1 MRIIFN
7 ARGLGL
13 FLNPRIQYA
22 YQNLANLHDIGIEIQ
37 ENKQVCILK

>member
-7 ARGLGL
+7 ARGLEL

-22 YQNLANLHDIGIEIQ
+22 YQNLTNPHDSIEIQ